1 MAKIRRRNFLGA
13 FAGTLVF
20 LKNLFNFEKR
30 PNSFN
35 RTNYRSMDDTKD
47 DPNVIV
53 KILGTAQDGGI
64 PQLGCDCRNCSQ
76 ARKDPRYSRLIS
88 SLAIL
93 DFKEKKFF
101 IVDATPDIRV
111 QFDKARDRLREE
123 TAIKAEIP
131 EGVLLTHA
139 HIGHYAGL
147 MFFGFESISTHRLPV
162 YCSSRM
168 RDFLAKNSPWN
179 QLLEQENISPI
190 ILSLNEKLPL
200 TPRVSIVPFQVPHRD
215 EYSDTL
221 GFIISGSKKKLLY
234 LPDIQNWEAWEKSV
248 VEEVEKVEVALLD
261 GTFYS
266 PEELPGRDLSRIG
279 HPFIKK
285 SVEVLNS
292 VPKKGKTAIY
302 FTHLNH
308 SNFVL
313 DPEGEARKNIRE
325 KGFDIAADGLEI
337 SL

>member
-1 MAKIRRRNFLGA
+1 MRRRNFLGA
-13 FAGTLVF
+13 FTGSLVS
-20 LKNLFNFEKR
+20 LKNIFNFEKQ
-30 PNSFN
+30 PNAFDKN
-35 RTNYRSMDDTKD
+35 IIRSMDDT
-47 DPNVIV
+47 NVIV

-64 PQLGCDCRNCSQ
+64 PQLGCDCKNCSR
-76 ARKDPRYSRLIS
+76 ARKDQKYSRLIS

-111 QFDKARDRLREE
+111 QSDMASDRLRQ
-123 TAIKAEIP
+123 EISIQAKIP
-131 EGVLLTHA
+131 QGVLLTHA
-139 HIGHYAGL
+139 HIGHYTGL
-147 MFFGFESISTHRLPV
+147 MFFGFESLSTHRLLV

-168 RDFLAKNSPWN
+168 RDFLIKNGPWN
-179 QLLEQENISPI
+179 QLIERENISPI
-190 ILSLNEKLPL
+190 ILSPNEKLPL
-200 TPRVSIVPFQVPHRD
+200 TTRISIVPFSVPHRD

-221 GFIISGSKKKLLY
+221 GFIISGSKKNLLY
-234 LPDIQNWEAWEKSV
+234 LPDIQNWEAWDRSV
-248 VEEVEKVEVALLD
+248 VEEIEKVEVALLD

-266 PEELPGRDLSRIG
+266 PEELPGRDLSGIG

-285 SVEVLNS
+285 SIEILNK
-292 VPKKGKTAIY
+292 VPKKGKTTIY

-313 DPEGEARKNIRE
+313 DPEGEARKNVME
-325 KGFDIAADGLEI
+325 NGFDIATDGLEI

>member
-1 MAKIRRRNFLGA
+1 MKKMRRRNFLGA
-13 FAGTLVF
+13 FSGSLVS

-30 PNSFN
+30 PNSFSQK
-35 RTNYRSMDDTKD
+35 TFRSMDDT
-47 DPNVIV
+47 NVIV
-53 KILGTAQDGGI
+53 KILGTSQDGGI
-64 PQLGCDCRNCSQ
+64 PQLGCDCKNCLQ
-76 ARKDPRYSRLIS
+76 ARKDPKYSRLIS

-111 QFDKARDRLREE
+111 QSDKARDRLRQEISFE
-123 TAIKAEIP
+123 AEVP
-131 EGVLLTHA
+131 QGVLLTHA
-139 HIGHYAGL
+139 HIGHYTGL
-147 MFFGFESISTHRLPV
+147 MFFGFESISTHKLPV

-168 RDFLAKNSPWN
+168 RDFLIKNGPWN
-179 QLLEQENISPI
+179 QLIERENIFPI
-190 ILSLNEKLPL
+190 ILRPNEKLPL
-200 TPRVSIVPFQVPHRD
+200 TPRISVVPFQVPHRD

-221 GFIISGSKKKLLY
+221 GFTISGSKKKLIY
-234 LPDIQNWEAWEKSV
+234 LPDIQNWEAWDRSII
-248 VEEVEKVEVALLD
+248 EEVEKVDVALLD

-266 PEELPGRDLSRIG
+266 PEELPGRDMSRIG

-285 SVEVLNS
+285 SMEMLDQ
-292 VPKKGKTAIY
+292 VPQKGKTIIY

-313 DPEGEARKNIRE
+313 DPEGEARKNVRE
-325 KGFDIAADGLEI
+325 KGFDIATDGLEI